1 MTAGVATGS
10 SASAMNA
17 PRSKTPLRV
26 WLGYLAMVVG
36 NFMAV
41 LDIQIVASSINTIQ
55 AGLSASADEIQWIQ
69 TSYLIAEIIAIPLTG
84 YLTHLLSTR
93 VYYTI
98 SALGFTLASLACASA
113 WSLGSMVTF
122 RVLQG
127 FLGGGMIP
135 AAFAALYLL
144 FPAEER
150 MLPLVLTG
158 MTTMLA
164 PSLGPTIGGYI
175 ADIGSWHWLFLV
187 NLIPGA
193 LVAIAV
199 WTLVDIDQ
207 PQPELLRTIDLPGL
221 LYMGVFLGCFEYALD
236 EGPRHDW
243 FADDSVA
250 ICFSLAAVAG
260 VLFFHRVLTYAHPI
274 VNLRSFRDRNFTVG
288 SLISA
293 VLGMALYSLVYLT
306 PMFLGE
312 VRGYNPMQ
320 IGHIMMVQGV
330 SMMVAAPLVG
340 RFARHFDARTVM
352 ALGLVLVATG
362 CLDNSRLTVDWGYD
376 QFFWPQLMRGFG
388 IVCCFIPLTNLALGT
403 LPPAEVKNASG
414 LYNVMRNLGGAIG
427 LAGLTTLMNDRT
439 WLHWQQLAE
448 ATRPTR
454 ESVRESISHLGHLL
468 LPALGSAGSSGGA
481 IGIIAQQA
489 QLQAAAMS
497 FGDLNLLLGI
507 AVALTIPLLPMVRN
521 VDMNA
526 EIEGAH

>member
-1 MTAGVATGS
+1 MSDGAVLRGGPAVAGLPQS
-10 SASAMNA
+10 
-17 PRSKTPLRV
+17 RTPLRV

-93 VYYTI
+93 VYYAL
-98 SALGFTLASLACASA
+98 SAIGFTLASLACASA

-135 AAFAALYLL
+135 AAFAALYIL
-144 FPAEER
+144 FPAKDR
-150 MLPLVLTG
+150 MVPLVLTG

-175 ADIGSWHWLFLV
+175 ADVGSWHWLFLV
-187 NLIPGA
+187 NLLPGL
-193 LVAIAV
+193 LVAVAV
-199 WTLVDIDQ
+199 WMLVDIDR

-221 LYMGVFLGCFEYALD
+221 LYMAVFLGCFEYSLD

-250 ICFSLAAVAG
+250 ICFTLAATAG
-260 VLFFHRVLTYAHPI
+260 ALFFHRVLTHSHPI
-274 VNLRSFRDRNFTVG
+274 VNLRAFRDRNFTVG
-288 SLISA
+288 SFISA

-312 VRGYNPMQ
+312 VRGYNPLQ
-320 IGHIMMVQGV
+320 IGQVMMVQGV
-330 SMMVAAPLVG
+330 SMLVAAPLVG
-340 RFARHFDARTVM
+340 HFAKFIEPRLTM
-352 ALGLVLVATG
+352 ALGLALVAAG
-362 CLDNSRLTVDWGYD
+362 CWRNSLLTVDWGYD
-376 QFFWPQLMRGFG
+376 EYFIPQLLRGFG

-403 LPPAEVKNASG
+403 LPLEEVKNASG

-454 ESVRESISHLGHLL
+454 ETVRETVSHLGSALSSS
-468 LPALGSAGSSGGA
+468 LGSGGSDGA
-481 IGIIAQQA
+481 VGIIAQQA

-497 FGDLNLLLGI
+497 FGDLNFLLAI
-507 AVALTIPLLPMVRN
+507 AVVATIPLLPLIRS
-521 VDMNA
+521 VDINA

>member
-1 MTAGVATGS
+1 MSIAAVINAGAAA
-10 SASAMNA
+10 ASG
-17 PRSKTPLRV
+17 PRSRTPMRV

-84 YLTHLLSTR
+84 YLTQLLSTR
-93 VYYTI
+93 VYYTL
-98 SALGFTLASLACASA
+98 SAIGFTLASLACASA

-135 AAFAALYLL
+135 AAFAALYIL
-144 FPAEER
+144 FPAEQR

-187 NLIPGA
+187 NLVPGL
-193 LVAIAV
+193 LVAVAV
-199 WTLVDIDQ
+199 WLLVDIDR
-207 PQPELLRTIDLPGL
+207 PDHSLLRTIDLPGL
-221 LYMGVFLGCFEYALD
+221 LYMAVFLGCFEYALD

-243 FADDSVA
+243 FADDSVG
-250 ICFSLAAVAG
+250 ICLSLAAVAG
-260 VLFFHRVLTYAHPI
+260 VLFFHRVLTHAHPI
-274 VNLRSFRDRNFTVG
+274 VNLRAFRDRNFTVG
-288 SLISA
+288 SFISA

-306 PMFLGE
+306 PMFLGQ
-312 VRGYNPMQ
+312 VSGYNPLQ
-320 IGHIMMVQGV
+320 IGHVMMVQGV
-330 SMMVAAPLVG
+330 SMLIAAPLVG
-340 RFARHFDARTVM
+340 RFARLIEPRLTM
-352 ALGLVLVATG
+352 ALGLLLVAAG
-362 CLDNSRLTVDWGYD
+362 CWRNSFLTVDWGYD
-376 QFFWPQLMRGFG
+376 EFFLPQVLRGFG

-403 LPPAEVKNASG
+403 LPLDEVKNASG

-454 ESVRESISHLGHLL
+454 ESVRESISHLGAILS
-468 LPALGSAGSSGGA
+468 PSLGGSGRGGA
-481 IGIIAQQA
+481 VSLIAQQA

-497 FGDLNLLLGI
+497 FGDLNLLLAI
-507 AVALTIPLLPMVRN
+507 AVVLTIPLLPMIRS
-521 VDMNA
+521 VDISA

>member
-1 MTAGVATGS
+1 MSNPAATLPAA
-10 SASAMNA
+10 ASLSREGNG
-17 PRSKTPLRV
+17 TPLRV

-41 LDIQIVASSINTIQ
+41 LDIQIVASSINTLQ

-69 TSYLIAEIIAIPLTG
+69 TSYLIAEIIAIPLSG
-84 YLTHLLSTR
+84 YLTKLLSTR
-93 VYYTI
+93 VYYTL
-98 SALGFTLASLACASA
+98 SALGFTLASFACAGA

-144 FPAEER
+144 FPAERR

-175 ADIGSWHWLFLV
+175 ADIASWHWLFLV
-187 NLIPGA
+187 NLLPG
-193 LVAIAV
+193 LFVCVAV
-199 WTLVDIDQ
+199 WMLVDIDR
-207 PQPELLRTIDLPGL
+207 PQRDLLRQIDLPGL
-221 LYMGVFLGCFEYALD
+221 LFMAVFLGCFEYSLD

-250 ICFSLAAVAG
+250 ICFSLAAVGGA
-260 VLFFHRVLTYAHPI
+260 LFFWRVLRFAHPI
-274 VNLRSFRDRNFTVG
+274 VDLRAFRDRNFAVG
-288 SLISA
+288 SLISS

-306 PMFLGE
+306 PMFLGQ
-312 VRGYNPMQ
+312 VRGYNPSQ
-320 IGHIMMVQGV
+320 IGEVMMVQGL
-330 SMMVAAPLVG
+330 SMLAAAPVVG
-340 RFARHFDARTVM
+340 RFARKIEPRLLM
-352 ALGLVLVATG
+352 AFGLALVAMG
-362 CLDNSRLTVDWGYD
+362 CWRNAALTVDWGYD
-376 QFFWPQLMRGFG
+376 QYLLPQMLRGFG
-388 IVCCFIPLTNLALGT
+388 LVCCFIPLTNLSLGT
-403 LPPAEVKNASG
+403 LPLSEVKNASG
-414 LYNVMRNLGGAIG
+414 LYNVMRNLGGALG

-454 ESVRESISHLGHLL
+454 ESVREALSGLGHMLA
-468 LPALGSAGSSGGA
+468 PSLGSNGNNGA
-481 IGIIAQQA
+481 IGMIAQQA

-497 FGDLNLLLGI
+497 FADLNLLLAI
-507 AVALTIPLLPMVRN
+507 AVLLTIPLLPLIRT
-521 VDMNA
+521 VDMGA
-526 EIEGAH
+526 DIEGAH